1 MVIEIYIFQTLTDL
15 ITFDELLCTSVCCL
29 KLKSND
35 CKFKFIQAHYFIAQ
49 HGFRSTK
56 QRNKIAINLSHSR
69 YPSKQSQLRNSD
81 QHTST
86 IIQSLYENES
96 LRATPTHDEKKREK
110 RQAFAQN
117 H

>member
-1 MVIEIYIFQTLTDL
+1 MIVNLNLYKHTISLRNMD
-15 ITFDELLCTSVCCL
+15 FD
-29 KLKSND
+29 
-35 CKFKFIQAHYFIAQ
+35 QQ
-49 HGFRSTK
+49 

-110 RQAFAQN
+110 RQAFEQN